1 MIQTKS
7 EQLLGTDDING
18 DSNDNDVDDGGWSK
32 PSLDSCRMWLFAVWW
47 LVSQTKSDD
56 DDDNV
61 DDGGVVQY
69 RVGVVTDVDLGI
81 VSKTLVARGLVSYPS
96 GTLRWRTLD
105 LLDLDLD
112 SKLLEKMTIRKQFAQ
127 HTL

>member
-1 MIQTKS
+1 M
-7 EQLLGTDDING
+7 
-18 DSNDNDVDDGGWSK
+18 
-32 PSLDSCRMWLFAVWW
+32 
-47 LVSQTKSDD
+47 SQTKSDD

-96 GTLRWRTLD
+96 GTLR
-105 LLDLDLD
+105 
-112 SKLLEKMTIRKQFAQ
+112 
-127 HTL
+127 